1 MPTRRTW
8 IALAALIGTGCAE
21 EPLCAEEG
29 CVDVPPCAQAA
40 HDAQAMFADVA
51 YLAAPERGGRVPGTA
66 GDDDTRALI
75 RDRFSCLGLTSF
87 DGTED
92 YEQPFTDSAG
102 RETANVLATLP
113 GADLT
118 RGEEAV
124 VITAHTDHLG
134 RGRLGA
140 NDNASGVAALLAIA
154 AVLADGPPPAR
165 TVVFAALGSEE
176 LGMEGAYAL
185 MDDPPAGFDPSQV
198 VYNLNMDM
206 IGTYDQTEVV
216 WALGAFRGT
225 EGAAAVQAEMQAF
238 PDLDV
243 ALNEP
248 SDLSDNAAFCERGI
262 PYLFLWSEDPRCY
275 HEACD
280 TPDRL
285 DVEHMVQIAHL
296 TGNVAATLANSEA
309 DLRGAVEHGRNVC
322 DG

>member
-1 MPTRRTW
+1 MTARSTW
-8 IALAALIGTGCAE
+8 AALAALIGTGCAS
-21 EPLCAEEG
+21 EPVCAEEG
-29 CVDVPPCAQAA
+29 CVDVPPCAEASY
-40 HDAQAMFADVA
+40 DEQAMFADVA
-51 YLAAPERGGRVPGTA
+51 YLAAPERDGRVPGTE
-66 GDDDTRALI
+66 GDDDARALI
-75 RDRFSCLGLTSF
+75 RDRFACLGLASF
-87 DGTED
+87 DGTDE
-92 YEQPFTDSAG
+92 YEQPFTDSEG

-113 GADLT
+113 GADPE
-118 RGEEAV
+118 RGEEMV

-185 MDDPPAGFDPSQV
+185 MDDAPAGFDPSQV

-225 EGAAAVQAEMQAF
+225 EGAAAVRAEMQAF

-243 ALNEP
+243 GLDEP
-248 SDLSDNAAFCERGI
+248 SDLSDNVAFCERGI
-262 PYLFLWSEDPRCY
+262 PYLFLWTEDPRCY
-275 HEACD
+275 HKACD

-285 DVEHMVQIAHL
+285 DVEHLMQIAHL
-296 TGNVAATLANSEA
+296 TGNVAETLANSDA
-309 DLRGAVEHGRNVC
+309 DLLGAVEPGRNVC